1 MYISVNNQLY
11 IMESVDYMSFFLPEY
26 GHKPQCCYTFKPTLS
41 LKVAIQ
47 EAYEISHAILFHGK
61 SLKK

>member
-1 MYISVNNQLY
+1 
-11 IMESVDYMSFFLPEY
+11 MESVDYMSFFLPEY

-47 EAYEISHAILFHGK
+47 EAYEISYAVLFHGK